1 MGEELRDGGRER
13 MGMVMRTSRALKLGG
28 GGGGCRVMEIW
39 APTIEQR
46 GS

>member
-13 MGMVMRTSRALKLGG
+13 MGMVMRTSRALKLV
-28 GGGGCRVMEIW
+28 GGGGCRAMEIW